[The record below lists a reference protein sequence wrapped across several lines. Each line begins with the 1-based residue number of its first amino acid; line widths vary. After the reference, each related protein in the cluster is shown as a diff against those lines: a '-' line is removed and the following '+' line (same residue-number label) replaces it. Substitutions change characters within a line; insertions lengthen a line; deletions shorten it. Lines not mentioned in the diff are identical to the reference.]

1 MKKIFIITLFFIS
14 TTLVA
19 QNKYE
24 FLQGFGYDFSFGI
37 PRLSGGAV
45 FTGNGINYVPRFVSP
60 INEDLSIGISLP
72 IGLSLVN
79 SLGSLNS
86 NPIGFNYA
94 ISADINFGLNSTK
107 ASRNRFGAFFGLGFG
122 SYDLYSFYDDGTGIK
137 SYRDANYGI
146 YSQVGIRM
154 PYRGQDI
161 SLVASNW
168 RGMNISN
175 GRTQVFALKLIYE
188 FMN

>member
-1 MKKIFIITLFFIS
+1 
-14 TTLVA
+14 
-19 QNKYE
+19 
-24 FLQGFGYDFSFGI
+24 
-37 PRLSGGAV
+37 
-45 FTGNGINYVPRFVSP
+45 
-60 INEDLSIGISLP
+60 
-72 IGLSLVN
+72 
-79 SLGSLNS
+79 
-86 NPIGFNYA
+86 
-94 ISADINFGLNSTK
+94 
-107 ASRNRFGAFFGLGFG
+107 
-122 SYDLYSFYDDGTGIK
+122 LYSFYDDGTGIK

-146 YSQVGIRM
+146 HSQVGIRM

>member
-1 MKKIFIITLFFIS
+1 MKKTFIITLFFIS

-79 SLGSLNS
+79 SLTPLTLTNLLTNYIIYLK
-86 NPIGFNYA
+86 NPV
-94 ISADINFGLNSTK
+94 L
-107 ASRNRFGAFFGLGFG
+107 
-122 SYDLYSFYDDGTGIK
+122 
-137 SYRDANYGI
+137 
-146 YSQVGIRM
+146 
-154 PYRGQDI
+154 
-161 SLVASNW
+161 
-168 RGMNISN
+168 
-175 GRTQVFALKLIYE
+175 
-188 FMN
+188 